1 MDQVYMYVCVFLW
14 VDMHGSSLYVCVS
27 FYRCICMDQVYMYV
41 CVFLWVYMHGSSLYV
56 CRAGATGGR
65 EGASPPHS
73 DYPAPSLKMSV
84 KIDFIYEI

>member
-1 MDQVYMYVCVFLW
+1 MSEGLT
-14 VDMHGSSLYVCVS
+14 GLE
-27 FYRCICMDQVYMYV
+27 RRE
-41 CVFLWVYMHGSSLYV
+41 G
-56 CRAGATGGR
+56 RAGATGGR